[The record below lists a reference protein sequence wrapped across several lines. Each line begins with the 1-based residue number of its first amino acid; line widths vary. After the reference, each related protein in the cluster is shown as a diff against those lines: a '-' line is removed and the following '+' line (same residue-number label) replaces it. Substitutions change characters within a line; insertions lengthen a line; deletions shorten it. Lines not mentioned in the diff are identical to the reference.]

1 MDHSPVLLEA
11 VWAIRFLQQ
20 ENPDAKYLYQLF
32 NWEVSSSI
40 TELFENILKNTT
52 FSTYCS
58 DQQKDGVYVKDI
70 FHSLFTPS

>member
-32 NWEVSSSI
+32 N
-40 TELFENILKNTT
+40 
-52 FSTYCS
+52 
-58 DQQKDGVYVKDI
+58 
-70 FHSLFTPS
+70 